1 MVAGSVRWS
10 ISFSALVEMRE
21 RDTGKLNSHL
31 TLGCAEAQ
39 KDRGC
44 ICPQRFSPSPCPAKH
59 VRLETGVIEIL
70 CRRHH
75 RSVEAV
81 RCEQPPK
88 MTQPG
93 WSQGGLGINFKA
105 LEIIFLPVVF

>member
-1 MVAGSVRWS
+1 MVTGSVRWP
-10 ISFSALVEMRE
+10 ISFSALLEMRE
-21 RDTGKLNSHL
+21 GDTGKPNSYL
-31 TLGCAEAQ
+31 TLGCVEAQ
-39 KDRGC
+39 KDGGC
-44 ICPQRFSPSPCPAKH
+44 FCPQRFSPSPCPAKL
-59 VRLETGVIEIL
+59 VRLETSVLEIL
-70 CRRHH
+70 CHRHH